1 MTQRVAPSLLDPCSW
16 PILFH
21 ENSAVFMIGR
31 SSGFRII
38 LLSAPSH
45 FAEAKTVA
53 NADFVPDHSGGTAPG
68 FNGIP
73 F

>member
-1 MTQRVAPSLLDPCSW
+1 MGFLRNMSLFVSFKSDIPVGI
-16 PILFH
+16 P
-21 ENSAVFMIGR
+21 GR
-31 SSGFRII
+31 SSGLRII

-45 FAEAKTVA
+45 FACSRKSGF
-53 NADFVPDHSGGTAPG
+53 ADFVPDYSGGTAPE